1 MLYMHTYNYSRLL
14 RIKSITDPKRT
25 QLMFQ
30 LLSIYWIQLWYNWS
44 EVNVENLGALT
55 PAPTPI
61 RTGTIDPDY
70 SSAASSLGLQIG
82 TFFIAVNVCLLTLW

>member
-30 LLSIYWIQLWYNWS
+30 LLSIYWIQLWYNWR
-44 EVNVENLGALT
+44 EVDVENLGALT

-61 RTGTIDPDY
+61 RTGTID
-70 SSAASSLGLQIG
+70 SSTASSLSLQIG

>member
-14 RIKSITDPKRT
+14 RIKSIIDPTRT

-30 LLSIYWIQLWYNWS
+30 LLSICWIQLWYNWT
-44 EVNVENLGALT
+44 EVDVENLGALT
-55 PAPTPI
+55 PTPTPI
-61 RTGTIDPDY
+61 RTGTIDPD
-70 SSAASSLGLQIG
+70 SSTASSLGLQIG